1 MSTTMVGTETV
12 GSIPLQRS
20 GAKILDSWANLLFL
34 YEEPNR
40 LGRTVYNV
48 RLIFG
53 HLPAWR
59 YGAYETEEEARTA
72 FSALSDYLEPKIED
86 LCTEAG
92 HHISSCANQE
102 Y

>member
-1 MSTTMVGTETV
+1 MSTAMVGTETV
-12 GSIPLQRS
+12 GVVPSQRS
-20 GAKILDSWANLLFL
+20 GAKILDNWMNVLFL

-53 HLPAWR
+53 NLPAWR
-59 YGAYETEEEARTA
+59 YGPYKTEEEARTE
-72 FSALSDYLEPKIED
+72 FSSLSDYLEPRIED

-92 HHISSCANQE
+92 NHISACANQE